1 MEIGRY
7 ERPRSL
13 EEAGRMVLEEGAVP
27 LGGGVW
33 TNAVSR
39 PLAFALELS
48 GLGLSHIED
57 RGGKMAIG
65 AMATL
70 RQIETHPGL
79 ETSFGGLFAAALA
92 HVGGVQVRNAAT
104 AGGTAG
110 GKFGFSDLNTV
121 LSALGATA
129 VFHDGSSLSFAE
141 FLEAPRAKP
150 FLIKE
155 LLVPKRRLAAYQALR
170 VAANDFPVLNACA
183 ARLEEG
189 WRIAVGAR
197 PAAARLCSRA
207 AAIMDGAAPQ
217 DENAFAEAARRAGL
231 EAAGELKF
239 GDDTRGSAAY
249 RKEICAVLVKRAIL
263 EAERKN

>member
-7 ERPRSL
+7 ERPRSM
-13 EEAGRMVLEEGAVP
+13 EEAGRMVLDEGAVP

-39 PLAFALELS
+39 PLALALELS
-48 GLGLSHIED
+48 GLGLSYVED
-57 RGGKMAIG
+57 RGREVAIG
-65 AMATL
+65 VMATL
-70 RQIETHPGL
+70 RRIETHQGL
-79 ETSFGGLFAAALA
+79 DASFGGLFSAALA

-121 LSALGATA
+121 LSGLGATA
-129 VFHDGSSLSFAE
+129 VFHDGSSLGFAE

-155 LLVPKRRLAAYQALR
+155 LLVPKCRRSAYQALR

-183 ARLEEG
+183 AHAEGG

-197 PAAARLCSRA
+197 PAAARLCLRA
-207 AAIMDGAAPQ
+207 AAVLDGGS
-217 DENAFAEAARRAGL
+217 EGGKAFAESARRAGL
-231 EAAGELKF
+231 VAAEELKF